1 MAKKFNIMI
10 VSNSIEYADQ
20 LKRSSMFSDVISIDY
35 VVKAASELKNKLH
48 IPIDMYLVSDNLAN
62 GETLEDTINVLQ
74 TTDAFVYGI
83 LTSEDNGYIL
93 QNYGVDYCLEK
104 DYAAVSLIEFLEESL
119 RSLDG
124 EMKEES
130 QQIEQSPSLISQ
142 EPQKETPILQEEY
155 HQEEK
160 VEVIKEHIEPLP
172 SYKEDVQPVSPQ
184 KPAQKYEARVRGK
197 TTLGLIKNK
206 IVSFTSSKGGVGK
219 SSLAI
224 ETASCIAQRANQVA
238 LNQSVARGQSEKLN
252 VVLVDLNFAFGTIP
266 STLDCVL
273 NAPKQVTL
281 LDWVVA
287 IENKILATLSNEEK
301 RQLQG
306 QTYPDFIPYFKR
318 INRNHLIFSKQEILN
333 LLVCDETTG
342 LYILPTVSSPFDVD
356 SVRKEYI
363 SFIVEELSRIF
374 DIIIIDTGNNLSHFT
389 SEAYYLSDEI
399 YVVGQPVINVGVILK
414 QLINASVQVLGVD
427 KEKFRLVINHPNQS
441 ARGADAQGMAQSLG
455 IPLVADIPYDE
466 NVGMAHESGH
476 YYAINNRKRRFSNE
490 VALLANQICPLWNVA
505 DRNKTSFKRRLF
517 GK

>member
-20 LKRSSMFSDVISIDY
+20 LKRSSMFSDIINIEY
-35 VVKAASELKNKLH
+35 VVKSVTELKNKLH
-48 IPIDMYLVSDNLAN
+48 IPIDMYLISDNLAN
-62 GETLEDTINVLQ
+62 EETLEDVIGILQ
-74 TTDAFVYGI
+74 ETDSFVYGV
-83 LTSEDNGYIL
+83 LVDENQGDIL

-104 DYAAVSLIEFLEESL
+104 DYAAMSLIEFLEESL
-119 RSLDG
+119 KGLG
-124 EMKEES
+124 EDF
-130 QQIEQSPSLISQ
+130 QGEQSQPVEIQ
-142 EPQKETPILQEEY
+142 EPEDIKEVPSPKDDFIEP
-155 HQEEK
+155 K
-160 VEVIKEHIEPLP
+160 VERTVESLP
-172 SYKEDVQPVSPQ
+172 TTYKDNVHPVSKQ
-184 KPAQKYEARVRGK
+184 KPAEKYESRPKGR

-238 LNQSVARGQSEKLN
+238 LNQSTTRGQSDKVN

-266 STLDCVL
+266 STLDCIL
-273 NAPKQVTL
+273 NAEKQVTL

-287 IENKILATLSNEEK
+287 IENKILSTLSNDEK
-301 RQLQG
+301 RELQG
-306 QTYPDFIPYFKR
+306 QTYPDFVPYLKR
-318 INRNHLIFSKQEILN
+318 LNRNQLIFSKQEILS
-333 LLVCDETTG
+333 LLVFDETTG

-363 SFIVEELSRIF
+363 SIIVEELSRIF

-399 YVVGQPVINVGVILK
+399 YVVGQPVIHVGVILK
-414 QLINASVQVLGVD
+414 QLINASVKVLGVD
-427 KEKFRLVINHPNQS
+427 KDKFRLVINHPNQS
-441 ARGADAQGMAQSLG
+441 ARGADAQGMAQSLD

-466 NVGMAHESGH
+466 NVGLAHEAGH

-490 VALLANQICPLWNVA
+490 VALLANQICPLWNVV
-505 DRNKTSFKRRLF
+505 DRNKKSYKRKLF

>member
-10 VSNSIEYADQ
+10 VSNSIDYADQ
-20 LKRSSMFSDVISIDY
+20 LKRSSMFSDNIVIEY
-35 VVKAASELKNKLH
+35 VVKSATELRNKLH
-48 IPIDMYLVSDNLAN
+48 IPIDMYLISDNLAN
-62 GETLEDTINVLQ
+62 EETLEDVINILQ
-74 TTDAFVYGI
+74 TTDSFVYGV
-83 LTSEDNGYIL
+83 LTNEVNGYIL

-119 RSLDG
+119 KSLDG
-124 EMKEES
+124 EINEEPI
-130 QQIEQSPSLISQ
+130 QTPI
-142 EPQKETPILQEEY
+142 PQKT
-155 HQEEK
+155 EK
-160 VEVIKEHIEPLP
+160 NTEISYNLDKEVEVKAEQYIESLP
-172 SYKEDVQPVSPQ
+172 TYKEDIQPVSQQ
-184 KPAQKYEARVRGK
+184 KPAQKYETRSRGK

-206 IVSFTSSKGGVGK
+206 IISFTSSKGGVGK

-238 LNQSVARGQSEKLN
+238 LNQSTMRGQSDKVN

-266 STLDCVL
+266 STLNCVL
-273 NAPKQVTL
+273 NATKQVTL
-281 LDWVVA
+281 LDWVVS
-287 IENKILATLSNEEK
+287 IENKILSTLSNDEK
-301 RQLQG
+301 RELQG
-306 QTYPDFIPYFKR
+306 QTYPDFIPYLKR
-318 INRNHLIFSKQEILN
+318 MNRNQLIFSKQEILN
-333 LLVCDETTG
+333 LLILDKTTG

-363 SFIVEELSRIF
+363 SLIIEELSRIF

-427 KEKFRLVINHPNQS
+427 KDKFRLVINHPNQS
-441 ARGADAQGMAQSLG
+441 ARGADAQGMAQSLD

-466 NVGMAHESGH
+466 NVGIAHEGGH

-505 DRNKTSFKRRLF
+505 DRNKRGFKHKLF

>member
-1 MAKKFNIMI
+1 MAKKFNVMI

-20 LKRSSMFSDVISIDY
+20 LKRSSMFSDVINIEY
-35 VVKAASELKNKLH
+35 VVKSATELRNKLQ
-48 IPIDMYLVSDNLAN
+48 IPIDMYLISDNLAN
-62 GETLEDTINVLQ
+62 GETLEDVVGILQ
-74 TTDAFVYGI
+74 ETDSFVYGVLVDEGNGFI
-83 LTSEDNGYIL
+83 LK
-93 QNYGVDYCLEK
+93 NYGVDYCLEK
-104 DYAAVSLIEFLEESL
+104 DYAAMSLIEFLEESL
-119 RSLDG
+119 NVLG
-124 EMKEES
+124 EDIQEES
-130 QQIEQSPSLISQ
+130 SQPTQRQKTQEVEEVLSSKEILEEPKIER
-142 EPQKETPILQEEY
+142 T
-155 HQEEK
+155 
-160 VEVIKEHIEPLP
+160 IEPLP
-172 SYKEDVQPVSPQ
+172 TYKDNVQPVSQQ
-184 KPAQKYEARVRGK
+184 KPAQKYESRPKGR

-238 LNQSVARGQSEKLN
+238 LNQSATRGQSDKVN

-273 NAPKQVTL
+273 NAEKQITL
-281 LDWVVA
+281 LDWVVS
-287 IENKILATLSNEEK
+287 IENKILHTLSNEEK
-301 RQLQG
+301 RELQG
-306 QTYPDFIPYFKR
+306 QTYPDFIPHLKK
-318 INRNHLIFSKQEILN
+318 INRNQLIFSKQEILS
-333 LLVCDETTG
+333 LLVFDETTG

-356 SVRKEYI
+356 SVKKEYI
-363 SFIVEELSRIF
+363 SFIIEELSRVF

-399 YVVGQPVINVGVILK
+399 YVVGQPVVNVGVILK

-427 KEKFRLVINHPNQS
+427 KDKFRLVINHPNQS
-441 ARGADAQGMAQSLG
+441 ARGVDAQGMAKSLD

-466 NVGMAHESGH
+466 NVGIAHEAGY

-505 DRNKTSFKRRLF
+505 DRGKSSFKKKLF